1 MNRSLY
7 DFHFISSLPTHS
19 ARLNTE
25 PSSPPSYST
34 TSELLSLLIHLSE
47 HDNVKWR
54 NVIHQHE
61 LLNKFK
67 NLFVVYAENFADKGN
82 FVVVVVVVVD
92 DVVGDVDDIFVVF
105 VVVVVVVVFVV
116 DDVDDI
122 FVDVGFYYIFV
133 CSFLSFVQKD
143 RFVVHGNF
151 IVGVVNKIAFYFSS
165 C

>member
-1 MNRSLY
+1 MKNRSLY
-7 DFHFISSLPTHS
+7 DFHSISSLPTHS

-34 TSELLSLLIHLSE
+34 TSELLSLLIHLGE

-82 FVVVVVVVVD
+82 FVVVVVVD
-92 DVVGDVDDIFVVF
+92 D
-105 VVVVVVVVFVV
+105 VV
-116 DDVDDI
+116 DDVDDV

-133 CSFLSFVQKD
+133 CSFLYFVQKD

>member
-1 MNRSLY
+1 M
-7 DFHFISSLPTHS
+7 
-19 ARLNTE
+19 
-25 PSSPPSYST
+25 
-34 TSELLSLLIHLSE
+34 
-47 HDNVKWR
+47 
-54 NVIHQHE
+54 
-61 LLNKFK
+61 NKFK

-82 FVVVVVVVVD
+82 FVVVVVVVVF
-92 DVVGDVDDIFVVF
+92 VVDD
-105 VVVVVVVVFVV
+105 VV

>member
-1 MNRSLY
+1 M
-7 DFHFISSLPTHS
+7 
-19 ARLNTE
+19 NTE

-82 FVVVVVVVVD
+82 FVVVVVVVVFVFVVD
-92 DVVGDVDDIFVVF
+92 DVVDDVDDIFVVF
-105 VVVVVVVVFVV
+105 VVVVVVVVFVVDDVV